1 MCKDVK
7 LLVQTVLKM
16 EKAMDELHTK
26 VEDVSK
32 EVNQLLQILNCRSR
46 MQMLPPPLS
55 FTTAVFTADCNL
67 HRHKLIPRQHTHK
80 SDTTIICM
88 CTCTP

>member
-67 HRHKLIPRQHTHK
+67 HMHKLIPRQHAHTK
-80 SDTTIICM
+80 VTQ
-88 CTCTP
+88 P